1 MPRKKHSLY
10 GKGVHPHLRIA
21 INIPEGFMGDEII
34 INLNREEPLP
44 FSDGKTNEELVE
56 ELTPVQEERLNATMN
71 YYMANMN
78 GDVEIEEL
86 EEFGGDIDVG

>member
-1 MPRKKHSLY
+1 MHRKKNSLY
-10 GKGVHPHLRIA
+10 GKGVQPHLRIV
-21 INIPEGFMGDEII
+21 INIPEGFREDEII

-44 FSDGKTNEELVE
+44 FSDGKTNEEFVE

-78 GDVEIEEL
+78 GDVEIEEV

>member
-1 MPRKKHSLY
+1 M
-10 GKGVHPHLRIA
+10 RIV
-21 INIPEGFMGDEII
+21 INIPEGFRGDEII
-34 INLNREEPLP
+34 INLNREEHLP
-44 FSDGKTNEELVE
+44 FSDGKANEELVE
-56 ELTPVQEERLNATMN
+56 EITPVQEERLNATMN

>member
-1 MPRKKHSLY
+1 MKI
-10 GKGVHPHLRIA
+10 V
-21 INIPEGFMGDEII
+21 INIPEGFIDDELII
-34 INLNREEPLP
+34 TLNKGEPLP
-44 FSDGKTNEELVE
+44 FSDGETNEELVE

>member
-1 MPRKKHSLY
+1 M
-10 GKGVHPHLRIA
+10 RIV
-21 INIPEGFMGDEII
+21 INIPEGFRGDEII
-34 INLNREEPLP
+34 INLNREEPSP
-44 FSDGKTNEELVE
+44 FSDGKTNEKLVE

>member
-1 MPRKKHSLY
+1 M
-10 GKGVHPHLRIA
+10 RIV
-21 INIPEGFMGDEII
+21 INIPEGFREDEII

-44 FSDGKTNEELVE
+44 FSDGKTNEEFVE

-78 GDVEIEEL
+78 GDVEIEEV

>member
-1 MPRKKHSLY
+1 MKI
-10 GKGVHPHLRIA
+10 V
-21 INIPEGFMGDEII
+21 INIPEGFIDDELII
-34 INLNREEPLP
+34 TLNKGEPLP
-44 FSDGKTNEELVE
+44 FSDGETNEELVE

-78 GDVEIEEL
+78 GDVEIEEV